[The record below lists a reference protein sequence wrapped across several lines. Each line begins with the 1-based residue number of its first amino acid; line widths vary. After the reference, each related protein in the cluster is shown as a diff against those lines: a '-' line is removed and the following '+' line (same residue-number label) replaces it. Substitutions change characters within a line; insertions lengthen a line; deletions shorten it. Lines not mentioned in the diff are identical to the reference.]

1 MLTCHQT
8 FQIKETATRLCEVLN
23 TKVFKYYFLKFDIL
37 LLYQNQM
44 MISVDK
50 SDLTN
55 VIYR

>member
-37 LLYQNQM
+37 LLYQ
-44 MISVDK
+44 MIVSADK
-50 SDLTN
+50 SDRTN
-55 VIYR
+55 VLYDI